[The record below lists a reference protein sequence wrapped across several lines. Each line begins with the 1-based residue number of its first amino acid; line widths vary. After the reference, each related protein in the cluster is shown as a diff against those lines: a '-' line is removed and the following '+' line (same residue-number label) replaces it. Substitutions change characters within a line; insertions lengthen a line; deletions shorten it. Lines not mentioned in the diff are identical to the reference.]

1 MYDMGEDLQ
10 QSLLFLLEKASHR
23 NCTLVRA
30 TSLWALEKLLPAYKD
45 YENIVG
51 QCLGLVFEG
60 VQGHSTEGTH
70 TTHLMLKEAAISLL
84 D

>member
-1 MYDMGEDLQ
+1 
-10 QSLLFLLEKASHR
+10 
-23 NCTLVRA
+23 
-30 TSLWALEKLLPAYKD
+30 LEKLLPAYKD